1 MEYYRRA
8 RGGCETCDRAAHLLA
23 ILLLDS
29 FHTTGSKEDRALVD
43 HLVFIAVREDASPGE
58 VEDLVSSIRAMRD
71 EVPGTVDLSVGED
84 FSGRSGGYTHALFA
98 HFEDTSGLREYLEHP
113 AHLAVVEK
121 LDATTSGR
129 IVVDY
134 EF

>member
-1 MEYYRRA
+1 M
-8 RGGCETCDRAAHLLA
+8 
-23 ILLLDS
+23 
-29 FHTTGSKEDRALVD
+29 VD
-43 HLVFIAVREDASPGE
+43 HLVFFAVREDASQEE
-58 VEDLVSSIRAMRD
+58 VEDLASSIRSLGE
-71 EVPGTVDLSVGED
+71 EVPSTVDLSVGED

-98 HFEDTSGLREYLEHP
+98 RFEDASGLRQYMEHP

-121 LDATTSGR
+121 LDATTTGR

>member
-1 MEYYRRA
+1 M
-8 RGGCETCDRAAHLLA
+8 
-23 ILLLDS
+23 
-29 FHTTGSKEDRALVD
+29 VD
-43 HLVFIAVREDASPGE
+43 HLVFFAVREEAPQQE
-58 VEDLVSSIRAMRD
+58 VADLVSSIHGLSE
-71 EVPGTVDLSVGED
+71 EVPSTVDLSVGED

-98 HFEDTSGLREYLEHP
+98 GFEDAAGLQKYMEHP

-121 LDATTSGR
+121 LDATTTGR

>member
-1 MEYYRRA
+1 VNPILRR
-8 RGGCETCDRAAHLLA
+8 
-23 ILLLDS
+23 LLD
-29 FHTTGSKEDRALVD
+29 FVGHDRERRGRAVVD
-43 HLVFIAVREDASPGE
+43 HLVFLAVREEASPEE
-58 VEDLVSSIRAMRD
+58 VEDLLSSIRALRD
-71 EVPGTVDLSVGED
+71 EVPSTADLSVGED

-98 HFEDTSGLREYLEHP
+98 RFEDVAGLREYLEHP

>member
-1 MEYYRRA
+1 
-8 RGGCETCDRAAHLLA
+8 
-23 ILLLDS
+23 
-29 FHTTGSKEDRALVD
+29 LVD
-43 HLVFIAVREDASPGE
+43 HLVFLTVREGASQE
-58 VEDLVSSIRAMRD
+58 EIEDLLSSIRALRD
-71 EVPGTVDLSVGED
+71 EVPSTVDLSVGKD

-98 HFEDTSGLREYLEHP
+98 RFEDTSGLQEYLKHP

>member
-1 MEYYRRA
+1 V
-8 RGGCETCDRAAHLLA
+8 
-23 ILLLDS
+23 
-29 FHTTGSKEDRALVD
+29 VD
-43 HLVFIAVREDASPGE
+43 HLVFFAVREGASQEE
-58 VEDLVSSIRAMRD
+58 VADLVSSIRASRD
-71 EVPGTVDLSVGED
+71 EVSSTVDLSVGED

-98 HFEDTSGLREYLEHP
+98 RFEDSAGLQEYMEHP

-129 IVVDY
+129 IVADY